1 MESVL
6 AKHCEIDLV
15 GGQPLIK
22 NELGELRK
30 PYTWS
35 LIEAINNMMKVPNS
49 GCLPLNSIAE
59 WLLHGHWLDVG
70 LHK

>member
-15 GGQPLIK
+15 GGQPLIR
-22 NELGELRK
+22 NELGELHK
-30 PYTWS
+30 PCTWS
-35 LIEAINNMMKVPNS
+35 LIEAINNMMKVANF
-49 GCLPLNSIAE
+49 GGLPLNSIVK
-59 WLLHGHWLDVG
+59 WLLHEHWLDVG